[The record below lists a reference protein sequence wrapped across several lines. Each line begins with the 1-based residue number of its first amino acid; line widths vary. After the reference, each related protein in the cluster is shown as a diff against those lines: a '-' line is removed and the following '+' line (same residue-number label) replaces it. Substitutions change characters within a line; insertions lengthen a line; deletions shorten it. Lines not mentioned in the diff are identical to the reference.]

1 MVENTAESSLQAAL
15 EQLERQAEAHWG
27 SHYVEQHREL
37 LRLAARYI
45 VNIASNLPATET
57 EPGFYQ

>member
-1 MVENTAESSLQAAL
+1 MPENTRESSLEKAL
-15 EQLERQAEAHWG
+15 EQLQRQAEARWG
-27 SHYVEQHREL
+27 SDYVEQHGDL

-45 VNIASNLPATET
+45 VNIGSNLPDAET